1 MSGEGQREYSRRGN
15 SMFGELRAPTIMDK
29 GTVCVAGWLEIKLE
43 GGMGKVVQ
51 MSLHSVWKVESN

>member
-1 MSGEGQREYSRRGN
+1 
-15 SMFGELRAPTIMDK
+15 MFGELRAPTIMDK

-43 GGMGKVVQ
+43 GGMGKAVQ